1 MYPGGTPDWRNVGK
15 KPAVI
20 TLPAPTRNFTMSKYE
35 GGNVIEEMM
44 LEVAKKQLKDY
55 MDGVRKTKP
64 AKKYLEILE
73 SSGIISKIK
82 SDMSGGVN
90 RLKKAKRWRDFSNDT
105 LKMGIDSAKY
115 GYEQYQDAMN
125 PVNKATSSVK
135 KLFGGKKN
143 ERRVEEADQWTD
155 YAVRTG
161 DKGIGLV
168 RRGYDNFQEAVN
180 PVGNEAKKAAKSASK
195 WFGFGLEQDIK
206 KQISPWVAFVKEYAM
221 KHNIPYK
228 EAMKEA
234 APIYKQLKGNGYSRI
249 G

>member
-1 MYPGGTPDWRNVGK
+1 
-15 KPAVI
+15 
-20 TLPAPTRNFTMSKYE
+20 
-35 GGNVIEEMM
+35 
-44 LEVAKKQLKDY
+44 
-55 MDGVRKTKP
+55 
-64 AKKYLEILE
+64 
-73 SSGIISKIK
+73 
-82 SDMSGGVN
+82 
-90 RLKKAKRWRDFSNDT
+90 
-105 LKMGIDSAKY
+105 
-115 GYEQYQDAMN
+115 MN

-135 KLFGGKKN
+135 KLFGVKTY

-195 WFGFGLEQDIK
+195 WFGFGLEKDIK
-206 KQISPWVAFVKEYAM
+206 KQISPWVAFVKAYAM

-228 EAMKEA
+228 EAMKDA
-234 APIYKQLKGNGYSRI
+234 APIYNQLKGNSYSRI